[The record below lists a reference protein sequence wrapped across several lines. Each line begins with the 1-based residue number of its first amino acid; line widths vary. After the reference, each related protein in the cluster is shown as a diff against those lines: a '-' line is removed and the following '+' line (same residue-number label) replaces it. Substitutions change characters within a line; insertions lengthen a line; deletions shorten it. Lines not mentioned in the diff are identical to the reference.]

1 MPTYAKYL
9 SETSVNFRIPTT
21 LDIDGI
27 HYQGNMAN
35 RFDLLSGLGYLPV
48 EEAEGEQPVPQPGYH
63 LEPRYALDSENQRI
77 LVSYVEVADPP
88 RNLSL
93 SKRKLM
99 LNLKALGIWE
109 QVKQFMQTTNDY
121 WDNWEASTTLDE
133 QEEMM
138 QAAVT
143 ALKTA
148 FQMSDEQ
155 VEEIITNS
163 AAD

>member
-27 HYQGNMAN
+27 HYQGNIAD
-35 RFDLLSGLGYLPV
+35 RFDLLSALGYLQV
-48 EEAEGEQPVPQPGYH
+48 EEADGEQPVPRPGYH
-63 LEPRYALDSENQRI
+63 LEPHYALDSENQHI

-99 LNLKALGIWE
+99 NNMKKLGIWE
-109 QVKQFMQTTNDY
+109 QVKQFLVANGY
-121 WDNWEASTTLDE
+121 WDDFEMSTTLDE

-138 QAAVT
+138 QMAIT
-143 ALKTA
+143 ALKSA

-155 VEEIITNS
+155 VEEIIVNS
-163 AAD
+163 TVD